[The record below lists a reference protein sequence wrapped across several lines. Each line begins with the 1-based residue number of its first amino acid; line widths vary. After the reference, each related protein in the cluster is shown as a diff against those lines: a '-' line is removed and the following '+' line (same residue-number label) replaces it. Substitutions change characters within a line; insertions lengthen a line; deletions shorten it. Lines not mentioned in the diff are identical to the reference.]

1 MLRFIASRVLQ
12 AIPVLFIIVTLTF
25 FMVRLAPGGPF
36 DQERAMSEASKEA
49 INKQYGLD
57 KPLFAQYTAYLGG
70 LLKGDMG
77 PSLSSP
83 GRQVN
88 EIIFSKLPNSI
99 QLGLLS
105 LGFALLIGI
114 PAGLI
119 ASLKQNSILDYIPMT
134 GAMVGICLPTFV
146 IGPIL
151 STVFGPWLGWL
162 PVIGWSESSSFA
174 EGGLPWGLEYKILPT
189 ITLGLAYAAYVA
201 RLTRGG
207 MLEILGQDFIR
218 TAWAKGS
225 STFSVIFK
233 HALRGGLIPVVSF
246 LGPALAGLISGSFVV
261 ETIFVIPGLGQEFVN
276 SALNRDY
283 FLVLGTVLFYAA
295 LIIVMNI
302 LVDIAV
308 VWLNPRSKFE

>member
-1 MLRFIASRVLQ
+1 
-12 AIPVLFIIVTLTF
+12 
-25 FMVRLAPGGPF
+25 
-36 DQERAMSEASKEA
+36 MSEASKEA

-57 KPLFAQYTAYLGG
+57 KPLIAQYTSYLGD
-70 LLKGDMG
+70 LLQGDLG

-88 EIIFSKLPNSI
+88 DIIFSKFPNSL
-99 QLGLLS
+99 QLGIS
-105 LGFALLIGI
+105 ALGFALLIGI

-119 ASLKQNSILDYIPMT
+119 ASLKQNSWLDYVPMT
-134 GAMVGICLPTFV
+134 GAMLGICLPTFV

-151 STVFGPWLGWL
+151 SLIFGPWLGWL
-162 PVIGWSESSSFA
+162 PVIGWS
-174 EGGLPWGLEYKILPT
+174 GGLEYKILPT
-189 ITLGLAYAAYVA
+189 ITLGLSYAAYVA

-207 MLEILGQDFIR
+207 MLEILGQDYIR
-218 TAWAKGS
+218 TAWAKGA
-225 STFSVIFK
+225 STASVIFK
-233 HALRGGLIPVVSF
+233 HALRGGLLPVVSF

-295 LIIVMNI
+295 LIITMNI

>member
-1 MLRFIASRVLQ
+1 MLRFIASRILQ

-36 DQERAMSEASKEA
+36 DQERAMSKASKEA

-57 KPLFAQYTAYLGG
+57 KPLLSQYTTYLGD
-70 LLKGDMG
+70 LLKGDLG

-88 EIIFSKLPNSI
+88 EIIASKLPNSI
-99 QLGLLS
+99 QLGVAALV
-105 LGFALLIGI
+105 FALCVGI

-119 ASLKQNSILDYIPMT
+119 ASLKQNSLLDYIPMT

-151 STVFGPWLGWL
+151 STIFGPWMQDINPDYSL
-162 PVIGWSESSSFA
+162 PVIGWS
-174 EGGLPWGLEYKILPT
+174 GGLEYKILPVV
-189 ITLGLAYAAYVA
+189 TLGLAYAAYVA

-207 MLEILGQDFIR
+207 MLEILGQDYIR
-218 TAWAKGS
+218 TAWAKGA
-225 STFSVIFK
+225 STASVIFK

-246 LGPALAGLISGSFVV
+246 LGPAMAGLISGSFVV

-295 LIIVMNI
+295 LIILMNI

-308 VWLNPRSKFE
+308 VWLNPKSKFE

>member
-1 MLRFIASRVLQ
+1 MFRFIVSRVLQ

-36 DQERAMSEASKEA
+36 DQERAMSAASKEA

-57 KPLFAQYTAYLGG
+57 KPLFAQYTAYLGD

-99 QLGLLS
+99 QLGLCS
-105 LGFALLIGI
+105 LVFALIVGI

-119 ASLKQNSILDYIPMT
+119 ASLKQNSILDYVPMT

-162 PVIGWSESSSFA
+162 PVIGWS
-174 EGGLPWGLEYKILPT
+174 GGIEYKILPT
-189 ITLGLAYAAYVA
+189 VTLGLAYAAYVA

-218 TAWAKGS
+218 TAWAKGA

>member
-1 MLRFIASRVLQ
+1 MFRFIVSRLLQ
-12 AIPVLFIIVTLTF
+12 AIPVLFVITTLTF

-36 DQERAMSEASKEA
+36 DQERAMSPASKEA
-49 INKQYGLD
+49 IERQYGLD
-57 KPLFAQYTAYLGG
+57 KPLLVQYGSYLKSA
-70 LLKGDMG
+70 LSGDLG

-83 GRQVN
+83 GRRVN
-88 EIIFSKLPNSI
+88 EIISSKLPNSI
-99 QLGLLS
+99 QLGIAALI
-105 LGFALLIGI
+105 FALIVGI

-119 ASLKQNSILDYIPMT
+119 ASLKQNSWLDYIPMT

-162 PVIGWSESSSFA
+162 PVIGWS
-174 EGGLPWGLEYKILPT
+174 GGLEYKILPT
-189 ITLGLAYAAYVA
+189 VTLGLAYAAYVA

-218 TAWAKGS
+218 TAWAKGA

-246 LGPALAGLISGSFVV
+246 LGPAMAGLISGSFVV

-295 LIIVMNI
+295 LIIAMNV